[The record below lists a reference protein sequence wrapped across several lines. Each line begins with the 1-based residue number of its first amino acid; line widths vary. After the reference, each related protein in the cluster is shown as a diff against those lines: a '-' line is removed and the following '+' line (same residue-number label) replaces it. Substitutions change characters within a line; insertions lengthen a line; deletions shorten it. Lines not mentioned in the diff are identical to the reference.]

1 MSDTS
6 ATLLD
11 PAAVDALKATLGGM
25 LTRNHR
31 IVLQLTAGLSEEAAR
46 EPLVADGSSARWL
59 VGHLVGNRDS
69 LLETL
74 GGERVQDAAFG
85 KAFGY
90 GSKPEG
96 EPEATLAELIA
107 EYTAAEAPLA
117 AALAAASAEDLA
129 RPVGKTTARQR
140 FEFLLWHETYHLGQ
154 LMLYRRAAGLDNPI
168 G

>member
-1 MSDTS
+1 MSDS
-6 ATLLD
+6 SPTLLD

-59 VGHLVGNRDS
+59 VGHLAGYRDVM
-69 LLETL
+69 LETL
-74 GGERVQDAAFG
+74 GGERLQGPALDE
-85 KAFGY
+85 AFGY

-107 EYTAAEAPLA
+107 AYTAAEAPLN
-117 AALAAASAEDLA
+117 AALEAASAEDLA
-129 RPVGKTTARQR
+129 RPSGKTTVRQR
-140 FEFLLWHETYHLGQ
+140 FEFLLWHEAYHLGQ